1 MLVRSDELGDE
12 LELTRA
18 LLFGSIHGG
27 ERLGRK
33 AGRYCRPRD
42 LKDSVRG
49 AIVRRSLM
57 KAERAGKDSTLLR
70 A

>member
-12 LELTRA
+12 LEQTRA
-18 LLFGSIHGG
+18 LLFRSIHGG
-27 ERLGRK
+27 ERLGRL
-33 AGRYCRPRD
+33 AGRFCRPRD

-49 AIVRRSLM
+49 AIAGRSLM
-57 KAERAGKDSTLLR
+57 KAERANKDSTLVR